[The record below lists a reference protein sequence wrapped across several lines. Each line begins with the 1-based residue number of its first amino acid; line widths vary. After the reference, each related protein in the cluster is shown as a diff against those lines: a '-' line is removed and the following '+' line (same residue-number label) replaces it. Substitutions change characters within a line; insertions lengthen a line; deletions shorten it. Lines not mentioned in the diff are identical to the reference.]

1 LASNSSQRPDCCDLT
16 PILTCTLDATI
27 LPGSVFQA
35 IERMPLARRFSMIA
49 IVILAGLLI
58 GLIVLDLAALRWGV
72 DSRINGARPYTEW
85 RRRRR
90 GAHGT

>member
-1 LASNSSQRPDCCDLT
+1 
-16 PILTCTLDATI
+16 
-27 LPGSVFQA
+27 
-35 IERMPLARRFSMIA
+35 MIA

-72 DSRINGARPYTEW
+72 DSSKDIARPYTEW
-85 RRRRR
+85 RRKRR